1 MKAFKTKRKRMNIIS
16 IILISVAILVAI
28 PLLLALFIK
37 KEYTIGREIVI
48 NKSTDEVFNYIK
60 FLKNQ
65 DFYSKWVMTDPT
77 MKKDFNGTD
86 GTVGFVYAWD
96 STNKNAGKGEQE
108 IVRLVERELLDIEV
122 RFIKP
127 FEGIAKTPFTTESVS
142 ANQTKVTWGMKGKS
156 KYPMN
161 LMNPFMDNL
170 LGKDLQISLANL
182 KNILE
187 K

>member
-1 MKAFKTKRKRMNIIS
+1 MNTIA
-16 IILISVAILVAI
+16 IILIVVAILVAL

-37 KEYTIGREIVI
+37 KEYTIRREIVI
-48 NKSTDEVFNYIK
+48 DKSTDEVFKYIK

-65 DFYSKWVMTDPT
+65 DYYSKWVMTDPN
-77 MKKDFNGTD
+77 MKKEFKGTD
-86 GTVGFVYAWD
+86 GTVGFIYAWD

-108 IVRLVERELLDIEV
+108 IVRLIERELLDIEV

-127 FEGIAKTPFTTESVS
+127 FEAIAKTPFMTESVS
-142 ANQTKVTWGMKGKS
+142 AHQTKVTWGMTGKS

-170 LGKDLQISLANL
+170 LGKDLQNSLSKL

>member
-1 MKAFKTKRKRMNIIS
+1 MNTIS
-16 IILISVAILVAI
+16 IILIALAFLVAL
-28 PLLLALFIK
+28 PLLIALFIQ
-37 KEYTIGREIVI
+37 KEYTIRREIVI
-48 NKSTDEVFNYIK
+48 NKSKDEVFAYIK

-65 DFYSKWVMTDPT
+65 DYYSKWVMTDPT
-77 MKKDFNGTD
+77 MKKDFRGTD

-108 IVRLVERELLDIEV
+108 ITKVIGGELLDIEV
-122 RFIKP
+122 RFKKP
-127 FEGIAKTPFTTESVS
+127 FEAIAKTPFTTESLS
-142 ANQTKVTWGMKGKS
+142 ADQTKVAWGMKGKS
-156 KYPMN
+156 SYPMN

-170 LGKDLQISLANL
+170 LGKDLQISLTNL